1 MQVTITVMY
10 IQVIYFNNLLALSI
24 GYKFG
29 EYYFREYNSR
39 CKATSFLSYL
49 IENKYDGKEVAL
61 HRIYIFAKIRLNSKY
76 LIYGGQSCN
85 EFLQFKEKNS

>member
-39 CKATSFLSYL
+39 CTANSYPVFDQ
-49 IENKYDGKEVAL
+49 E
-61 HRIYIFAKIRLNSKY
+61 HIFKRLNTKF
-76 LIYGGQSCN
+76 LIHGGQSCN
-85 EFLQFKEKNS
+85 KVSQFKEKNS

>member
-1 MQVTITVMY
+1 MMQVTITVMY

-61 HRIYIFAKIRLNSKY
+61 HRIYIRENKAQLKILNLWWSI
-76 LIYGGQSCN
+76 L
-85 EFLQFKEKNS
+85 